1 MPALVSGNT
10 HAPSG
15 DEAFIAHDG
24 LRCGFCTPGQPTMVA
39 LLCFFSL
46 SEPKQIVKLTDKE
59 MILSYS
65 VRPGMTNALLYHA
78 PIRNRRLTLQ

>member
-24 LRCGFCTPGQPTMVA
+24 LRCGFCTPGRPTMVA

-46 SEPKQIVKLTDKE
+46 SEPQIVKLTDDAAMNKY
-59 MILSYS
+59 LSS
-65 VRPGMTNALLYHA
+65 ADGTVSW
-78 PIRNRRLTLQ
+78 IISE